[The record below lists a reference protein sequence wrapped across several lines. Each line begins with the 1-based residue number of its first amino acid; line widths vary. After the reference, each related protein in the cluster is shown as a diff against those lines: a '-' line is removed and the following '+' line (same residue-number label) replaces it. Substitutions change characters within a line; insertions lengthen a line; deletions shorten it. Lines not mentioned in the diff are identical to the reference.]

1 MSANKWKTS
10 ARGQNC
16 VSQMF
21 ITSRDFTE
29 EERNVYVNP
38 RIIVFS
44 FHFNIL
50 FTSTVFFSTQWNF
63 PVKMNEDI
71 LTTLKILIIGESG
84 VGKSRYVLR
93 DLSLQMSADRI
104 TATTAHTLHE
114 LLIETI
120 SPTFRSLAY

>member
-1 MSANKWKTS
+1 MCKCLQINGKPPLEGRTVFLKCLSP
-10 ARGQNC
+10 
-16 VSQMF
+16 
-21 ITSRDFTE
+21 SRDFTE

-93 DLSLQMSADRI
+93 
-104 TATTAHTLHE
+104 E
-114 LLIETI
+114 LKFTDV
-120 SPTFRSLAY
+120 S